1 MRRLL
6 FSLAALCASSAA
18 APALAG
24 NGGPPPPPPPP
35 PRVGTTL
42 DITGD
47 DGLSLGLTFSDA
59 LPAISTDAVA
69 FNWGFKLGVPIRLG
83 DVTAG
88 DLLPGVIGDPTFRL
102 SLIGTA
108 TPYDNPYFNLSGGAV
123 LESKYSDLTPRPY
136 LFLAVT
142 ETVSSLQFS
151 VEARYSVGDEEFDL
165 RHEFTVV
172 GRCVYRIPNRAAVA
186 APIGDR
192 YDCDLDEVTG
202 VTTARAVP
210 EPSTWAIT
218 VLGLGAAGA
227 ALRRRRRTAGASVQP
242 HG

>member
-6 FSLAALCASSAA
+6 FSLTALCASSAA

-24 NGGPPPPPPPP
+24 PGDPPPPP
-35 PRVGTTL
+35 PRVDTTL
-42 DITGD
+42 DITGA
-47 DGLSLGLTFSDA
+47 DGLALGLTFTDA

-69 FNWGFKLGVPIRLG
+69 FNWSLKLGVPIRLG

-88 DLLPGVIGDPTFRL
+88 DLLPGVIGDPTVKL
-102 SLIGTA
+102 GLIGKA
-108 TPYDNPYFNLSGGAV
+108 TPYNNPYFNLSGGAV
-123 LESKYSDLTPRPY
+123 LESRLSDLTPRPY

-192 YDCDLDEVTG
+192 YDCDLDQVSG

-210 EPSTWAIT
+210 EPSTWAT
-218 VLGLGAAGA
+218 MVLGFGAAGA
-227 ALRRRRRTAGASVQP
+227 ALRRRRRTAHASV
-242 HG
+242 